1 MNDQTTTTGTAS
13 PLKRS
18 VLKGKARASLLG
30 HYMPLSSA
38 FLSLAILQYII
49 TAPSGLIQVHPPF
62 GTILYY
68 AVTFAISVFF
78 GIFQVGITGLF
89 LSNSCHQPDYAGG
102 IFSGFW
108 HEPLKA
114 IQIQLVLSLLLCIPE
129 IVPSLLFSLYLQ
141 SGRVNMVY
149 LYAAAGIS
157 IVFLPFVL
165 YVKTLYSQVFFIML
179 DFPELSAKEC
189 LKRSRRLMKGHKWQ
203 YFLLMV
209 SFLPWLMG
217 VFLTCGIGLLYVYPY
232 QKQTYA
238 YFYLELVSLKSAE
251 AAGAK
256 A

>member
-89 LSNSCHQPDYAGG
+89 LSNSCHQPVYAGG

-165 YVKTLYSQVFFIML
+165 YVKTLYSQVHHAGLSRVECKGML
-179 DFPELSAKEC
+179 KTLQKAHERTQMAVFPPDGK
-189 LKRSRRLMKGHKWQ
+189 
-203 YFLLMV
+203 
-209 SFLPWLMG
+209 LPAMANGRVLNLRHRTA
-217 VFLTCGIGLLYVYPY
+217 VC
-232 QKQTYA
+232 
-238 YFYLELVSLKSAE
+238 VSLSE
-251 AAGAK
+251 ANLCLLLS
-256 A
+256 

>member
-68 AVTFAISVFF
+68 AVTFAISIFF

-89 LSNSCHQPDYAGG
+89 LSNACHQPVYSGG

-114 IQIQLVLSLLLCIPE
+114 IQIQLVCAVCKNAVFPGFLHHAGLSRAECKGMLKTLQKAHERPQMAVFPPDGKLPAMANGRVLNLRHRTAVCVSLSEANLCLLL
-129 IVPSLLFSLYLQ
+129 S
-141 SGRVNMVY
+141 
-149 LYAAAGIS
+149 
-157 IVFLPFVL
+157 
-165 YVKTLYSQVFFIML
+165 
-179 DFPELSAKEC
+179 
-189 LKRSRRLMKGHKWQ
+189 
-203 YFLLMV
+203 
-209 SFLPWLMG
+209 
-217 VFLTCGIGLLYVYPY
+217 
-232 QKQTYA
+232 
-238 YFYLELVSLKSAE
+238 
-251 AAGAK
+251 
-256 A
+256 

>member
-89 LSNSCHQPDYAGG
+89 LSNACHQPVYAGG

-129 IVPSLLFSLYLQ
+129 ILPSLLFSLYLQ

-189 LKRSRRLMKGHKWQ
+189 LKTLQKAHERPQMAVFPPDGK
-203 YFLLMV
+203 
-209 SFLPWLMG
+209 LPALANG
-217 VFLTCGIGLLYVYPY
+217 RVLNLRHRTAVC
-232 QKQTYA
+232 
-238 YFYLELVSLKSAE
+238 VSLSE
-251 AAGAK
+251 ADLCLLLS
-256 A
+256 

>member
-89 LSNSCHQPDYAGG
+89 LSNSCHQPVYAGG

-114 IQIQLVLSLLLCIPE
+114 IQIQLVLSLRSREYGLSLCCSRDQHRFPALCAVCKNAVFPGFLHHAGLSRTE
-129 IVPSLLFSLYLQ
+129 CKGMLKTLQ
-141 SGRVNMVY
+141 KAHERTQMAVFPPDGKLPALANGRVLNLRHRTAV
-149 LYAAAGIS
+149 
-157 IVFLPFVL
+157 
-165 YVKTLYSQVFFIML
+165 
-179 DFPELSAKEC
+179 C
-189 LKRSRRLMKGHKWQ
+189 
-203 YFLLMV
+203 
-209 SFLPWLMG
+209 
-217 VFLTCGIGLLYVYPY
+217 
-232 QKQTYA
+232 
-238 YFYLELVSLKSAE
+238 VSLSE
-251 AAGAK
+251 ANLCLLLS
-256 A
+256 

>member
-18 VLKGKARASLLG
+18 VLKGKARAALLG

-38 FLSLAILQYII
+38 FLSLAILQYSI
-49 TAPSGLIQVHPPF
+49 T
-62 GTILYY
+62 
-68 AVTFAISVFF
+68 
-78 GIFQVGITGLF
+78 VGITGLF
-89 LSNSCHQPDYAGG
+89 LSNSCHQPVYAGG

-217 VFLTCGIGLLYVYPY
+217 GFLTCGIGLLYVYPY

>member
-89 LSNSCHQPDYAGG
+89 LSNSCHQPVYAGG
-102 IFSGFW
+102 IF
-108 HEPLKA
+108 
-114 IQIQLVLSLLLCIPE
+114 
-129 IVPSLLFSLYLQ
+129 
-141 SGRVNMVY
+141 
-149 LYAAAGIS
+149 
-157 IVFLPFVL
+157 
-165 YVKTLYSQVFFIML
+165 
-179 DFPELSAKEC
+179 
-189 LKRSRRLMKGHKWQ
+189 
-203 YFLLMV
+203 
-209 SFLPWLMG
+209 
-217 VFLTCGIGLLYVYPY
+217 
-232 QKQTYA
+232 
-238 YFYLELVSLKSAE
+238 
-251 AAGAK
+251 
-256 A
+256 

>member
-89 LSNSCHQPDYAGG
+89 LSNSCHQPVYAGG

-165 YVKTLYSQVFFIML
+165 YIKTLYSQVFFIML
-179 DFPELSAKEC
+179 FDCLYHFLAFVAKT
-189 LKRSRRLMKGHKWQ
+189 GDQ
-203 YFLLMV
+203 T
-209 SFLPWLMG
+209 LMG
-217 VFLTCGIGLLYVYPY
+217 LGLVPGAAMFASKLCNYIQKFLVTIHKPVLTASC
-232 QKQTYA
+232 
-238 YFYLELVSLKSAE
+238 
-251 AAGAK
+251 
-256 A
+256 

>member
-1 MNDQTTTTGTAS
+1 M
-13 PLKRS
+13 
-18 VLKGKARASLLG
+18 
-30 HYMPLSSA
+30 
-38 FLSLAILQYII
+38 
-49 TAPSGLIQVHPPF
+49 
-62 GTILYY
+62 
-68 AVTFAISVFF
+68 
-78 GIFQVGITGLF
+78 
-89 LSNSCHQPDYAGG
+89 
-102 IFSGFW
+102 
-108 HEPLKA
+108 
-114 IQIQLVLSLLLCIPE
+114 SLLLCIPE
-129 IVPSLLFSLYLQ
+129 ILPSLLFSLYLQ

-217 VFLTCGIGLLYVYPY
+217 GFLTCGIGLLYVYPY

-251 AAGAK
+251 A
-256 A
+256 

>member
-1 MNDQTTTTGTAS
+1 MH
-13 PLKRS
+13 P
-18 VLKGKARASLLG
+18 SL
-30 HYMPLSSA
+30 
-38 FLSLAILQYII
+38 
-49 TAPSGLIQVHPPF
+49 

-78 GIFQVGITGLF
+78 WDFPGRHHRTVSEQCLPSAV
-89 LSNSCHQPDYAGG
+89 YAGG

-129 IVPSLLFSLYLQ
+129 ILPSLLFSLYLQ

-209 SFLPWLMG
+209 SFLPWLNG
-217 VFLTCGIGLLYVYPY
+217 RVLNLRHRTAVC
-232 QKQTYA
+232 
-238 YFYLELVSLKSAE
+238 VSLSE
-251 AAGAK
+251 ADLCLLLS
-256 A
+256 

>member
-68 AVTFAISVFF
+68 AVTFAISIFF

-89 LSNSCHQPDYAGG
+89 LSNACHQPVYAGG

-165 YVKTLYSQVFFIML
+165 YHAGLSRTECKGMLKTLQKAHERPQMAVFPP
-179 DFPELSAKEC
+179 DGK
-189 LKRSRRLMKGHKWQ
+189 
-203 YFLLMV
+203 
-209 SFLPWLMG
+209 LPALADG
-217 VFLTCGIGLLYVYPY
+217 RVLNLRHRTAVC
-232 QKQTYA
+232 
-238 YFYLELVSLKSAE
+238 VSLSE
-251 AAGAK
+251 ADLCLLLS
-256 A
+256 

>member
-62 GTILYY
+62 GTILYD

-89 LSNSCHQPDYAGG
+89 LSNACHQPVYAGG

-129 IVPSLLFSLYLQ
+129 ILPSLLFT
-141 SGRVNMVY
+141 V
-149 LYAAAGIS
+149 AAGH
-157 IVFLPFVL
+157 PA
-165 YVKTLYSQVFFIML
+165 YQ
-179 DFPELSAKEC
+179 SAGRAYC
-189 LKRSRRLMKGHKWQ
+189 RSDST
-203 YFLLMV
+203 V
-209 SFLPWLMG
+209 
-217 VFLTCGIGLLYVYPY
+217 
-232 QKQTYA
+232 
-238 YFYLELVSLKSAE
+238 
-251 AAGAK
+251 
-256 A
+256 

>member
-13 PLKRS
+13 TLKRS

-89 LSNSCHQPDYAGG
+89 LSNSCHQPVYAGG

-129 IVPSLLFSLYLQ
+129 I
-141 SGRVNMVY
+141 VNMVY

-217 VFLTCGIGLLYVYPY
+217 GFLTCGIGLLYVYPY

-251 AAGAK
+251 AAGAE

>member
-89 LSNSCHQPDYAGG
+89 LSNSCHQPVYAGG

-114 IQIQLVLSLLLCIPE
+114 IQIQL
-129 IVPSLLFSLYLQ
+129 
-141 SGRVNMVY
+141 
-149 LYAAAGIS
+149 
-157 IVFLPFVL
+157 VFLPFVL

-217 VFLTCGIGLLYVYPY
+217 GFLTCGIGLLYVYPY

>member
-89 LSNSCHQPDYAGG
+89 LSNSCHQPVYAGG

-203 YFLLMV
+203 
-209 SFLPWLMG
+209 
-217 VFLTCGIGLLYVYPY
+217 
-232 QKQTYA
+232 
-238 YFYLELVSLKSAE
+238 
-251 AAGAK
+251 
-256 A
+256 